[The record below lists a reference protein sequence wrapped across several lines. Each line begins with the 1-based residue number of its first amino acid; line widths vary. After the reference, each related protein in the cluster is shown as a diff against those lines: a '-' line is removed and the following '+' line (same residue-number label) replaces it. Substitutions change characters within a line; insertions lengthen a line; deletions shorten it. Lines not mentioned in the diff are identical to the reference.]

1 MTMMIP
7 CAMKLNKTECL
18 EVQCLYQASLG
29 GFPPKKTA
37 AKLCA
42 LNLYFC
48 PDNGLHIYHGN
59 LLLMDNKHM
68 KLVVI
73 KQSRGCKFMPKMHQ
87 NTFGGG
93 AAPGSAARAYALPRP
108 PSRNG
113 GLLLIRWR
121 EGKGGEGPTYK
132 GRGKGLYLGGRK
144 GRQSGRKGGERI
156 PRSQGE

>member
-1 MTMMIP
+1 MSRSAVFIP
-7 CAMKLNKTECL
+7 GIF
-18 EVQCLYQASLG
+18 G
-29 GFPPKKTA
+29 GIPPPPKKTA

-132 GRGKGLYLGGRK
+132 GRGKRAIPGGTEGKAERTE
-144 GRQSGRKGGERI
+144 RGGANPPKSR
-156 PRSQGE
+156 